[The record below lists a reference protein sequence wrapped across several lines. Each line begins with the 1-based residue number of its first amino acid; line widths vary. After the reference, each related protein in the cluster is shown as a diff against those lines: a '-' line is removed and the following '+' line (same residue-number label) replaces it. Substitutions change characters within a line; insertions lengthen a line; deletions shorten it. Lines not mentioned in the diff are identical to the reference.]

1 MSDLG
6 KAEDAAGQDP
16 LHQLKWLVE
25 AGADEVIGET
35 PVDRFKAKPPAPA
48 PAAAKPAAPS
58 VAAPPVAAPTPHQPA
73 GSASTLIKTAEGLAG
88 ECQTLADLREALNSF
103 EGCGLKQ
110 TAHSTVFAD
119 GNPKADLMLIGE
131 APGRDED
138 REGLPFV
145 GRSGQLLDLM
155 MAAIGRNRSSEDP
168 RSSIYIA
175 NILPWRPPGNRN
187 PSLEEISL
195 CLPFL
200 RRHIEI
206 VEPKVLLALGGTS
219 AKHLLETPTGIVKL
233 RGRWAKV
240 ALSAGE
246 IDCMPTFHPA
256 YLLRQPGQKKYAWA
270 DLLLVDEKLRAL

>member
-1 MSDLG
+1 MSNLIGAD
-6 KAEDAAGQDP
+6 DAARQDP
-16 LHQLKWLVE
+16 LSQLKWLVE
-25 AGADEVIGET
+25 VGADEAIGET
-35 PVDRFKAKPPAPA
+35 PVNRFQVRPPAPA
-48 PAAAKPAAPS
+48 E
-58 VAAPPVAAPTPHQPA
+58 QPA
-73 GSASTLIKTAEGLAG
+73 RPAPAPDAPAPRINARSGGDLVKNAVGLAQ
-88 ECQTLADLREALNSF
+88 ECQTLEDLREALNQF

-110 TAHSTVFAD
+110 TAHSTVFSD
-119 GNPKADLMLIGE
+119 GNPAADLMLIGE

-155 MAAIGRNRSSEDP
+155 MAAIGRERGAQDP
-168 RSSIYIA
+168 KASIYIA

-200 RRHIEI
+200 KRHIEI
-206 VEPKVLLALGGTS
+206 AQPKVLLALGGTS
-219 AKHLLETPTGIVKL
+219 AKHLLETPTGIMKL

-240 ALSAGE
+240 STSAGE

-270 DLLLVDEKLRAL
+270 DLLKVEAKLRDR

>member
-1 MSDLG
+1 MSNYSG
-6 KAEDAAGQDP
+6 ANDAARQDP
-16 LHQLKWLVE
+16 LSQLKWLVD
-25 AGADEVIGET
+25 AGADEVMGEA
-35 PVDRFKAKPPAPA
+35 PVNRFKAAPPAPPTPEPLTDKA
-48 PAAAKPAAPS
+48 TPATPPRPS
-58 VAAPPVAAPTPHQPA
+58 VGAAMRPT
-73 GSASTLIKTAEGLAG
+73 GELIKNAQGLAQ
-88 ECQTLADLREALNSF
+88 ECQTLGELREALSRF

-119 GNPKADLMLIGE
+119 GNPKAELMLIGE

-138 REGLPFV
+138 REGRPFV

-155 MAAIGRNRSSEDP
+155 MAAINRDRSSEDP
-168 RSSIYIA
+168 KTSIYIA

-200 RRHIEI
+200 KRHIEI
-206 VEPKVLLALGGTS
+206 AQPKILLALGGTA
-219 AKHLLETPTGIVKL
+219 AKHLLETPTGIMKL

-240 ALSAGE
+240 ATKDGE
-246 IDCMPTFHPA
+246 IDCMATFHPA

-270 DLLLVDEKLRAL
+270 DLLQVEQRLQQK